1 MQTRGKGKDEKESS
15 QVKFMNFFPILVI
28 IVIVV
33 ILVGINALY
42 VAGEFAAVSARG
54 PRLSQMAD
62 DGNRLAKMMLRI
74 INDHHRLDNY
84 IAASQVG
91 ITLSSILLGIY
102 GQQSIAP
109 RIEPLLSGFAGEAAA
124 AGSSAVIV
132 LIFLTTLQVIF
143 GELLPKT
150 IAIQYPERVALA
162 TALPMRWSA
171 DILLKPLIVVLNGSG
186 RLILRMLNISSSGEH
201 THIHSPEE
209 IVLLVQESH
218 KSGLL
223 DADERHMLRSIFRF
237 NQTRAAEIIVPR
249 PRIIAADVNQPIKAI
264 LEKAAHSSYSRLPI
278 FETDLDHIIG
288 YVHLQDVY
296 KLYRH
301 DPQASIRGVV
311 RSVPFVPETVSIT
324 EVWNEMNRANSYLA
338 IVFDEFGGTTGL
350 ITREDVVEELFGEL
364 QDEFDQEAAL
374 MHQHSDGR
382 LVVRGDM
389 SISTLSDLLET
400 NLPHDNVVTVA
411 GLIENVLG
419 RIPEAGDK
427 VYVQDIQFQVEGAAG
442 NTVTEV
448 CVIKPENGSQS
459 ENTVEKEQR

>member
-1 MQTRGKGKDEKESS
+1 
-15 QVKFMNFFPILVI
+15 MNFFPILMI

-42 VAGEFAAVSARG
+42 VAGEFAAVSSRR
-54 PRLSQMAD
+54 PRMAQMAD
-62 DGNRLAKMMLRI
+62 NGNRLAKMMLRI
-74 INDHHRLDNY
+74 IKDPHRLDNY

-102 GQQSIAP
+102 GQRVIAP
-109 RIEPLLSGFAGEAAA
+109 RLEPLLSGIAGEAAA

-162 TALPMRWSA
+162 TAIPMRWSA
-171 DILLKPLIVVLNGSG
+171 EILLKPLIVVLNGSG
-186 RLILRMLNISSSGEH
+186 RLILKMLNISSSGEH

-223 DADERHMLRSIFRF
+223 DADERHMLRSIFRVST
-237 NQTRAAEIIVPR
+237 TRAAEIVVPR
-249 PRIIAADVNQPIKAI
+249 PRIVAADVNQPLKAI
-264 LEKAAHSSYSRLPI
+264 LDQAAHSSYSRLPI
-278 FETDLDHIIG
+278 YEADLDHVIG
-288 YVHLQDVY
+288 YVHLQDVF

-301 DPQASIRGVV
+301 DPQASVRGVV
-311 RSVPFVPETVSIT
+311 RPVPFVPEMVSIT
-324 EVWNEMNRANSYLA
+324 EVWNEMNRANSFMT

-350 ITREDVVEELFGEL
+350 ITREDVIEELFGEL
-364 QDEFDQEAAL
+364 QDEFDRETAL
-374 MHQHSDGR
+374 VRHHSDGR

-400 NLPHDNVVTVA
+400 DLPHDNVVTVA
-411 GLIENVLG
+411 GLIENILG
-419 RIPEAGDK
+419 RIPEAGDE
-427 VYVQDIQFQVEGAAG
+427 VSVQDIQFQVEGAAG

-448 CVIKPENGSQS
+448 CVVLPQNGSSS
-459 ENTVEKEQR
+459 ETTVEKEEG